1 MDRVSTVVLGLDGM
15 GHAEQFADTSQWEA
29 WQREQ
34 DAASLEAV
42 PERKAAPVLGAPSTG
57 KRRLSY
63 LEAREFAGLEERL
76 MQAEE
81 VLQAMHASLQDPAI
95 ASDGPRLLAASTEVE
110 KAQALV
116 DQLYARWAELD
127 AKQG

>member
-1 MDRVSTVVLGLDGM
+1 VLGLDGM

-34 DAASLEAV
+34 EASSLEAIS
-42 PERKAAPVLGAPSTG
+42 ERKAAPVLGAPSAG
-57 KRRLSY
+57 KRKLSY

-76 MQAEE
+76 MRAEE
-81 VLQAMHASLQDPAI
+81 LLQTMHANLQDPGI
-95 ASDGPRLLAASTEVE
+95 ASDGPRLLAASEEVE
-110 KAQALV
+110 KAEALV